1 MTNTNTLAEQVTAQ
15 VLAALAPAIAAAVE
29 AAVANVAVQP
39 EAGSAPAVTAP
50 AAESY
55 RVRTDRQKDAS
66 HRKIAEVN
74 TRWDMKL
81 VGGTRKVSDLSAT
94 ERVQYDA
101 EVKACWTKP
110 AGKTVTR

>member
-1 MTNTNTLAEQVTAQ
+1 MNTITLTTD
-15 VLAALAPAIAAAVE
+15 ALAQIIADAIAKAQT
-29 AAVANVAVQP
+29 VAVQP
-39 EAGSAPAVTAP
+39 EAGTEAASQAPTAP
-50 AAESY
+50 ADTY

-66 HRKIAEVN
+66 HKRIAAVN

-81 VGGTRKVSDLSAT
+81 VGGSRKVSDLTPT

-110 AGKTVTR
+110 AGKTVAKA